1 MKIIL
6 STPNEN
12 ILLKNCKSYIEL
24 DKILSHFSSKEE
36 ILFRLGYDEDEARIS
51 VLDNNGLEIPYNS
64 KLIRSVLSFYE
75 KDKGNEFVDWIYDS
89 SKEKEF
95 CDKNSGKLR
104 QYFPNKLTDFTKTD
118 ENDDR
123 SVNNPEVRRLY
134 RTCLRVIEQLEF
146 FDGSYGALELFKK
159 QIIPFIEEYV
169 KRNGKY
175 DYSYMRKFA
184 ASLDVV
190 YDYNFIEPKID
201 LVNFSEEEQDKIIE
215 DFESKIHNYFY
226 ERKQITFEDLQSN
239 NQKEFLDE
247 FNKKKLNL

>member
-89 SKEKEF
+89 SKEKE
-95 CDKNSGKLR
+95 
-104 QYFPNKLTDFTKTD
+104 
-118 ENDDR
+118 
-123 SVNNPEVRRLY
+123 
-134 RTCLRVIEQLEF
+134 
-146 FDGSYGALELFKK
+146 
-159 QIIPFIEEYV
+159 
-169 KRNGKY
+169 
-175 DYSYMRKFA
+175 
-184 ASLDVV
+184 
-190 YDYNFIEPKID
+190 
-201 LVNFSEEEQDKIIE
+201 
-215 DFESKIHNYFY
+215 
-226 ERKQITFEDLQSN
+226 
-239 NQKEFLDE
+239 
-247 FNKKKLNL
+247 